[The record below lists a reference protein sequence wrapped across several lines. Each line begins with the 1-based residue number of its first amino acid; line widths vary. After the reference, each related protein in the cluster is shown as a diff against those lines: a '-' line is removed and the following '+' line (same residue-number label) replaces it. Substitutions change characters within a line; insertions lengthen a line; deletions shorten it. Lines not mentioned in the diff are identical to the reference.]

1 MHSPPTPPRIHRRT
15 KSPVTGALLA
25 LLAVGPLVA
34 AAGIIPSNL
43 AKSTALHVAIAFMV
57 LLVFFRLIG
66 KRELGRLSPF
76 ELVTLMLVPE
86 IVSEVVQGTGDLT
99 ASLVGLSTLFSLV
112 LGLSILSHRFRSVQ
126 RLVEAPPALLV
137 AHGELIESAMN
148 IERIAPAEL
157 VSEMHKQGIER
168 IQDVKWG
175 ILESSG
181 NITFVP
187 MPNAGVSPI
196 GRIDDPGT

>member
-1 MHSPPTPPRIHRRT
+1 MHSPPTPPRIERRT
-15 KSPVTGALLA
+15 NSPVTFALLA
-25 LLAVGPLVA
+25 LLVVGPLVA
-34 AAGIIPSNL
+34 AAGIPSSL
-43 AKSTALHVAIAFMV
+43 AQSTALHVAIAFIV
-57 LLVFFRLIG
+57 LLVIFRLIG

-76 ELVTLMLVPE
+76 EFVTLMLVPE

-137 AHGELIESAMN
+137 AHGKLIESAMN
-148 IERIAPAEL
+148 TERIAPDEL

-168 IQDVKWG
+168 VQDVKWG

-181 NITFVP
+181 TITFVP
-187 MPNAGVSPI
+187 MPYAGVSPF
-196 GRIDDPGT
+196 GRVEDPGT